1 MVCDLGLPLIG
12 VIVRDRFDNDFG
24 WVAMRQDDAGCYR
37 AFDLEVSHPTAAIAM
52 ERLLAALQRRD

>member
-1 MVCDLGLPLIG
+1 LIG